1 MNEVITTKYFMAVDT
16 RLLSRP
22 YVSSLTEIEIRKLL
36 HFYLTADYYKG
47 TTIKGNNDFSK
58 YNHLEDKDYRKVV
71 KNLEERGFIKTYKHK
86 GKSNFTTTAI
96 LFAPLYDEETKE
108 FIQTSNQWRN
118 SASMYSNQ
126 EHFAMI
132 PKAAAEKLLAD
143 KSLSLIHVLLM
154 LKLYR
159 YCDYSLFGGTDPNV
173 IFNNGGVCIHPR
185 ITQDLRIS
193 EDEAILMLEDLET
206 GGYFFWEESTLYNEQ
221 FDMDKRVRVTTGND
235 YDFKT
240 LILKPTCQYLAEE
253 KTNEKNRNWCISK
266 SKDKRRL

>member
-1 MNEVITTKYFMAVDT
+1 MNKVSTTKYFMSVDT

-22 YVSSLTEIEIRKLL
+22 YVSSLTEMEIRKLL
-36 HFYLTADYYKG
+36 HFYLRADFYSG
-47 TTIKGNNDFSK
+47 TTIKGNNDFK
-58 YNHLEDKDYRKVV
+58 KFNHLEDKDYKKVV
-71 KNLEERGFIKTYKHK
+71 KNLEDKRFIKTYKHK

-96 LFAPLYDEETKE
+96 LFAPLYDEEIKK

-118 SASMYSNQ
+118 SSSMYSNQ
-126 EHFAMI
+126 EHFAVI

-159 YCDYSLFGGTDPNV
+159 YCDYSLFGGVDPNV
-173 IFNNGGVCIHPR
+173 IFNNGGICIHPR

-193 EDEAILMLEDLET
+193 EKEAILMLEDLET
-206 GGYFFWEESTLYNEQ
+206 GGYFFWEEATLYNEHL
-221 FDMDKRVRVTTGND
+221 DMDIRARVTIGND

-240 LILKPTCQYLAEE
+240 LILKPTYQFIAEE
-253 KTNEKNRNWCISK
+253 KNEANKTNWN
-266 SKDKRRL
+266 

>member
-22 YVSSLTEIEIRKLL
+22 YVSSLTEMEIRKLL
-36 HFYLTADYYKG
+36 HFYLRADFYSG
-47 TTIKGNNDFSK
+47 TTIKGNNDFK
-58 YNHLEDKDYRKVV
+58 KFNHLEDKDYKKVV
-71 KNLEERGFIKTYKHK
+71 KNLEDKGFIKTYKHK

-96 LFAPLYDEETKE
+96 LFAPLYDEETKK

-118 SASMYSNQ
+118 SSSMYSNQ
-126 EHFAMI
+126 EHFAII
-132 PKAAAEKLLAD
+132 PKPAAEKLLAD

-159 YCDYSLFGGTDPNV
+159 YCDYSLFGGIDPNV

-193 EDEAILMLEDLET
+193 EEEAMLMLEDLET
-206 GGYFFWEESTLYNEQ
+206 GGYFFWEEATLYNEQ
-221 FDMDKRVRVTTGND
+221 FDMDKRVRVTIGND

-240 LILKPTCQYLAEE
+240 LILKPTYQYLAEE
-253 KTNEKNRNWCISK
+253 KNEANKTN
-266 SKDKRRL
+266 